1 VRYIRRRRLE
11 MARPEI
17 ALLWLL
23 LFIAS
28 AGSALGIKL
37 KIRPGGTECLHES
50 IGPEHFT
57 SGSGVS
63 RSQDVPC
70 MCGCLERGHMALRH

>member
-1 VRYIRRRRLE
+1 MPHCEEALCDTYDDDSKMARLE
-11 MARPEI
+11 I
-17 ALLWLL
+17 L
-23 LFIAS
+23 S
-28 AGSALGIKL
+28 AGSALSIKL

-63 RSQDVPC
+63 RSQDVC
-70 MCGCLERGHMALRH
+70 VAV